1 MDSWNNKVTPF
12 SCGPAKKNWLLRGP
26 AGGKAFARF
35 NLYSKVTQWN
45 LTLQPIKRLSKN
57 KAMTGKRKNYIQPSA
72 KKKLA
77 EILEHR
83 VFIVVF
89 DQSPGPSILCRSQ
102 IRFLLYQAFQS
113 LNLYIFLSPLLRYF
127 WIGDLVTP
135 CEKPHHIDHQN
146 KEKCQW
152 RSSVFVVYF
161 IDFLSPLDYE

>member
-72 KKKLA
+72 KKNLQKFWNTAFVLWF
-77 EILEHR
+77 LTNR
-83 VFIVVF
+83 RGPQFSVDLRSGFF
-89 DQSPGPSILCRSQ
+89 YTGLFNPSICIYFYHLFCD
-102 IRFLLYQAFQS
+102 
-113 LNLYIFLSPLLRYF
+113 IFELA
-127 WIGDLVTP
+127 TP